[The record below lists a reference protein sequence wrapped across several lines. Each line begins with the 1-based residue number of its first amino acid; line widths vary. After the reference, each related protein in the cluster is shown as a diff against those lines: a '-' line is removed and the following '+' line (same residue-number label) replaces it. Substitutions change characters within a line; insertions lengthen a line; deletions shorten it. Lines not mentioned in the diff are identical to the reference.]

1 MSQICRNRKPE
12 WGWGRVGLLP
22 FFSFVNIFFFFFKLY
37 IEKKILQRLARVPFM
52 YVKVNR
58 KFVYMDVKIYKP
70 ALYPRPPK
78 CQIRNSRFCQVNVSS
93 VLFLFVCSVF
103 SFCLRRFWLDLLY
116 LPLLHTK
123 AFNKHYLWKTD
134 VLFSLFKDR

>member
-1 MSQICRNRKPE
+1 MLIANEPDLQKQE
-12 WGWGRVGLLP
+12 TRVGVGEGWAELP
-22 FFSFVNIFFFFFKLY
+22 FFSFVNIFFFFFSNY
-37 IEKKILQRLARVPFM
+37 IQKKTILQRLAHVPFM

-78 CQIRNSRFCQVNVSS
+78 CQIRNSRFCQVKVSS

-123 AFNKHYLWKTD
+123 AFHKHYL
-134 VLFSLFKDR
+134 